1 MSGDVV
7 HRFQDLYRT
16 LDSHRLHLL
25 PTVYADDVV
34 FVDPVHR
41 IEGLPALTGYFRQ
54 MYEGVAEI
62 GFQFEDVLAEDGR
75 AFLSWTMR
83 MRHARFRPR
92 ETLVLPGVSHIRFD
106 QRVRFHRD
114 YFDLGAM
121 IYERIPVLGSAV
133 RAIKDRLQGAGT

>member
-1 MSGDVV
+1 MNPTTVE
-7 HRFQDLYRT
+7 RFQDLYRE
-16 LDSHRLHLL
+16 LDRERLHLL
-25 PTVYADDVV
+25 PEVYAPDVV

-41 IEGLPALTGYFRQ
+41 IEGLPALTAYFRT

-62 GFQFEDVLAEDGR
+62 GFQFEEVLAGDGR

-92 ETLVLPGVSHIRFD
+92 ETLTLPGASLIRFD
-106 QRVRFHRD
+106 QRVNFHRD

-121 IYERIPVLGSAV
+121 IYERVPVLGGAV
-133 RAIKDRLQGAGT
+133 RAVKSRLQGEGK